1 MTVYCITDVMTNMT
15 LNVKCC
21 YGDVINKCK
30 ITTYLILETKF
41 LVHQQNI
48 DLATVWC
55 NELCITLPTCTE
67 PWMTTLHI
75 MNRSAK
81 FQTPPKAVALL

>member
-30 ITTYLILETKF
+30 IKTFLFLETEF

-48 DLATVWC
+48 DLATV
-55 NELCITLPTCTE
+55 
-67 PWMTTLHI
+67 
-75 MNRSAK
+75 
-81 FQTPPKAVALL
+81 